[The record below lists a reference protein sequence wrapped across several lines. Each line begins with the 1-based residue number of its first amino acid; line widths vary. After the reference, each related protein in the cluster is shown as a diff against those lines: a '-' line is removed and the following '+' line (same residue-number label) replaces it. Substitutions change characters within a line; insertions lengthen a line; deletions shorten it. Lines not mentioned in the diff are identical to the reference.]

1 MTLVLVVL
9 AIIWAA
15 VLIPPAL
22 RARHEARPGDSI
34 SAFRRQLAVLR
45 RARPGAP
52 RGAADWREWSPARG
66 PAPRPTVRPGPPVT
80 SLAAHRAASR
90 APLDGRRP
98 RGAPPRAFV
107 AAGLPSSRRRA
118 ALRRRRDI
126 LVGLLATSALT
137 LVAGILPTLRAMLMV
152 HLVVDVLLV
161 AYVALL
167 IRQRT
172 LAAEREMKV
181 RFLPGPRVME
191 PALLRRSVN

>member
-1 MTLVLVVL
+1 MALVVL
-9 AIIWAA
+9 AFLWAV

-22 RARHEARPGDSI
+22 RRRAEARPGDSI
-34 SAFRRQLAVLR
+34 HEFDYQLAVLER
-45 RARPGAP
+45 SRPGVR
-52 RGAADWREWSPARG
+52 RGSFDRSAARG
-66 PAPRPTVRPGPPVT
+66 LAPRPAARPAPSVA
-80 SLAAHRAASR
+80 SLAAHRAR
-90 APLDGRRP
+90 VNGQRP
-98 RGAPPRAFV
+98 AAMPTRAF
-107 AAGLPSSRRRA
+107 ARPGLPSPRRRA

-137 LVAGILPTLRAMLMV
+137 LVLGILPALRSMLML
-152 HLVVDVLLV
+152 HLVVDVLLI

>member
-1 MTLVLVVL
+1 MILVVL
-9 AIIWAA
+9 ALIWAL
-15 VLIPPAL
+15 VLVPPAIRT
-22 RARHEARPGDSI
+22 RAESRPGDSI

-45 RARPGAP
+45 RTHPP
-52 RGAADWREWSPARG
+52 SARG
-66 PAPRPTVRPGPPVT
+66 GSDRASARASVSRPVVRPGPAVA
-80 SLAAHRAASR
+80 SLAAHRAQLNGRGPAGAHSR
-90 APLDGRRP
+90 AF
-98 RGAPPRAFV
+98 A
-107 AAGLPSSRRRA
+107 AAGLRSPRSRT
-118 ALRRRRDI
+118 LRRRRDV
-126 LVGLLATSALT
+126 LVGLLATAAAT
-137 LVAGILPTLRAMLMV
+137 LVLGLVPSLRVMLMV

>member
-1 MTLVLVVL
+1 MVLVVL

-52 RGAADWREWSPARG
+52 RGASDWREWSPGRSPVAR
-66 PAPRPTVRPGPPVT
+66 PAARPRPPVA
-80 SLAAHRAASR
+80 SLAAHRAASHTHVN
-90 APLDGRRP
+90 GRRP
-98 RGAPPRAFV
+98 GGAPPRAFA
-107 AAGLPSSRRRA
+107 AAGLASPRRR

-126 LVGLLATSALT
+126 LVCLLATAGLT
-137 LVAGILPTLRAMLMV
+137 LVVGILPGLRVMLLV

-181 RFLPGPRVME
+181 RFLPGPRAIE

>member
-1 MTLVLVVL
+1 LTLALVVL
-9 AIIWAA
+9 AVIWAV
-15 VLIPPAL
+15 VLIPPAVRR
-22 RARHEARPGDSI
+22 RAEARPGDSI
-34 SAFRRQLAVLR
+34 HEFDYQLAVLERSRPGVR
-45 RARPGAP
+45 RGSFDRPAARGAAARPAARPG
-52 RGAADWREWSPARG
+52 PAV
-66 PAPRPTVRPGPPVT
+66 A
-80 SLAAHRAASR
+80 SLAAHRAR
-90 APLDGRRP
+90 VNGQRP
-98 RGAPPRAFV
+98 AAAMPTRAF
-107 AAGLPSSRRRA
+107 ARPGLPSPRRQA

-137 LVAGILPTLRAMLMV
+137 LVLGILPALRGMLML

-161 AYVALL
+161 AYIALL

>member
-1 MTLVLVVL
+1 LVLVVL

-52 RGAADWREWSPARG
+52 RGASEWREWSPARTPVAR
-66 PAPRPTVRPGPPVT
+66 PAPRPGRPVT
-80 SLAAHRAASR
+80 SLAAHRDASR
-90 APLDGRRP
+90 THLNGRGP
-98 RGAPPRAFV
+98 GGAPPRAFA
-107 AAGLPSSRRRA
+107 AAGLASPRRR

-126 LVGLLATSALT
+126 LVGLLATAALT
-137 LVAGILPTLRAMLMV
+137 LVVGIVPDLRAMLIV
-152 HLVVDVLLV
+152 HLVADVLLAV
-161 AYVALL
+161 YVALL

>member
-1 MTLVLVVL
+1 MVLVVL

-15 VLIPPAL
+15 VLIPQFL
-22 RARHEARPGDSI
+22 RVRAEARPGDSI

-45 RARPGAP
+45 RTRPGAG
-52 RGAADWREWSPARG
+52 RSADDWPQWSPARG
-66 PAPRPTVRPGPPVT
+66 TASRPAVRPRTPVT
-80 SLAAHRAASR
+80 SLAAHRAASQR
-90 APLDGRRP
+90 PPVNGRRP
-98 RGAPPRAFV
+98 GGAPARAFA
-107 AAGLPSSRRRA
+107 AAGLRSPRRR

-126 LVGLLATSALT
+126 LIGLLATSGLT
-137 LVAGILPTLRAMLMV
+137 LVMGTLPALRTMLMV
-152 HLVVDVLLV
+152 HLVVDALLV

-191 PALLRRSVN
+191 PALLRRTVN

>member
-1 MTLVLVVL
+1 MALVVL
-9 AIIWAA
+9 AIIWAV
-15 VLIPPAL
+15 VLIPQFL
-22 RARHEARPGDSI
+22 HSRAEARPGDSI

-45 RARPGAP
+45 RARPGVAP
-52 RGAADWREWSPARG
+52 GADDGRQWSPARG
-66 PAPRPTVRPGPPVT
+66 PVFGPGVGHGPPVA
-80 SLAAHRAASR
+80 SLAAHRATTQW
-90 APLDGRRP
+90 APVNGRRP
-98 RGAPPRAFV
+98 GGAPARAFV
-107 AAGLPSSRRRA
+107 VAGLPSPRRR

-126 LVGLLATSALT
+126 LVGLLATSGLT
-137 LVAGILPTLRAMLMV
+137 LVLGVLPSLRALLMA

-191 PALLRRSVN
+191 PALLRRSFN